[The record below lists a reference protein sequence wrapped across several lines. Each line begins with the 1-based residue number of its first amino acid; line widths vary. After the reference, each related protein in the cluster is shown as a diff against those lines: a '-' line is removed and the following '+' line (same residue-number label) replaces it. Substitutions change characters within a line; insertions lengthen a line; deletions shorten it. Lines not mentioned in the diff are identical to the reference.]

1 MPIQLTRNLG
11 QSPDLKPNATVR
23 LTWQERQ
30 RARVAVVLSTG
41 ESAAILLSRGE
52 PMRDGDRLAS
62 HDDFYVA
69 VENSAEDLL
78 EITAANS
85 IALMRLV
92 YHIANRHTPAMIA
105 EHAIWIEPD
114 PVLADLVLHLGG
126 RVKLVHRPFQPELG
140 AYHGASAYHHHEG
153 HSSSHS
159 HGELD
164 DEDRKYGNIGEALSR
179 AAHAR

>member
-1 MPIQLTRNLG
+1 MPIQLTQNLG

-23 LTWQERQ
+23 LSWQERQ
-30 RARVAVVLSTG
+30 RARLAVVLNTG
-41 ESAAILLSRGE
+41 ESAAILLPRGE
-52 PMRDGDRLAS
+52 PMRDGDLLVS
-62 HDDFYVA
+62 QDGFYVA
-69 VENSAEDLL
+69 VENAAEDLF

-85 IALMRLV
+85 IALMRLI
-92 YHIANRHTPAMIA
+92 YHIANRHTPAMLA

-114 PVLADLVLHLGG
+114 PVLADLVKHLGG
-126 RVKLVHRPFQPELG
+126 SVESVHRPFQPELG
-140 AYHGASAYHHHEG
+140 AYHGASLHHHEG

-164 DEDRKYGNIGEALSR
+164 DEDRRFGNIGEALSR